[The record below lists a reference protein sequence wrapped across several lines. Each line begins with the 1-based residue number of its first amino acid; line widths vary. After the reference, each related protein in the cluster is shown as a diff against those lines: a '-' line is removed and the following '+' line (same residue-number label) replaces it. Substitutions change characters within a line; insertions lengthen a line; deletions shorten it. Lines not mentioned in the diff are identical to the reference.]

1 MKGGH
6 IMNENLLTDIAS
18 TVAELKNEVLLI
30 EAEMN
35 NYHQDMNKKI
45 KIIYNKI
52 DDNEDD
58 ILDDKVWINEYLMFN
73 NLKKR

>member
-1 MKGGH
+1 
-6 IMNENLLTDIAS
+6 MNENLLTDIAS

>member
-6 IMNENLLTDIAS
+6 KMKETLLVDIAS
-18 TVAELKNEVLLI
+18 TVAELKDEVLLI

-45 KIIYNKI
+45 KTIYNKI
-52 DDNEDD
+52 NDNEND
-58 ILDDKVWINEYLMFN
+58 ILDDKVWINEYLVFN
-73 NLKKR
+73 DLQKR